1 MRIFDLRSDH
11 SVQLF
16 KNDSGQ
22 QRGGVPMM
30 KKKIKFV
37 IRHLVLAFLSLLWLI
52 PIFWLVVTSFS
63 AYKGINTM
71 HFFPTEWSLDNYV
84 QLFFRPD
91 TVANFPAWF
100 RNSMIIGSFS
110 CLISTVFVLMV
121 AYAMSCMRFQARKP
135 LMSFSIILGMFPG
148 VLSMIAIYFVMK
160 LIGLSNSLTG
170 LVVIYSAGSGLGYLI
185 CKGFFDT
192 IPVSL
197 RESARME
204 GANELVIFT
213 KIVIPLSRPIIVY
226 TVINSFLA
234 PWMDFVMAKLMIRS
248 KNPFDWTV
256 AMGLFNL
263 VQKTLVG
270 SYFTIFCAGG
280 VMIAIP
286 ISALFVIMQRF
297 YVEGITGGAVKG

>member
-1 MRIFDLRSDH
+1 MI
-11 SVQLF
+11 
-16 KNDSGQ
+16 
-22 QRGGVPMM
+22 

-37 IRHLVLAFLSLLWLI
+37 IRHLVLAFLSFLWLI

-71 HFFPTEWSLDNYV
+71 HFFPTEWSLDNYA

-100 RNSMIIGSFS
+100 RNSMIIGIFS

-121 AYAMSCMRFQARKP
+121 AYAMSCMRFRARKP

-160 LIGLSNSLTG
+160 LIGLTNSLTG

-197 RESARME
+197 RESAKLE

-234 PWMDFVMAKLMIRS
+234 PWMDFVLAKLMIRS

-280 VMIAIP
+280 ITIAIP
-286 ISALFVIMQRF
+286 ISALFVIMQKF